1 MSLRPR
7 RVMMR
12 PSREFNVVLRARDQQ
27 VSSLQDLNDSLQ
39 VQVDAYERRLNNARA
54 NAHADARG
62 HQLQERKIEQLR
74 AKLRG
79 AREGSASQRRAL
91 EDVRRDSEMQKIR
104 LVEAREE
111 NLRHLGRIAELEES
125 LQAKLPRVS
134 TDEEEQLEFEGI
146 SHDDILDVLAQV
158 TIDLDAVAK
167 MTEEI
172 PLFEQRSIPVP
183 VAARATTVE
192 MGIQTISDEVP
203 EENQSGDSS
212 QQLQDVDERERLL
225 LQAQAASEQDQ
236 RRIRE
241 LEVDLEHARRLN
253 EELRIAVEE
262 ERRLVQILKD
272 SSVQEQSHVASLEDA
287 ARQDRQAI
295 KAFEA
300 TVDQY
305 RAETDG
311 LEAQALL
318 LRTLLDESRAFY
330 DDLEESYDS
339 IVACKDIFI
348 QGLQERVEE
357 LATSGA
363 WSQQREVILQD
374 AQERLAA
381 ADIEILELRL
391 ELEGAQ
397 RNAVMSTNRIIQL
410 EADASAIRHRLR
422 ITDEENGDLRDEL
435 GVVSERVHASEDE
448 LVASQGRLDIAE
460 STIRQL
466 RQELEQHNRTL
477 ARLRNDRANQ
487 DDTHDVNDTDSV
499 SDEGS
504 MDTLVMDPDDSQLRS
519 PYGAKDVDSPVSA
532 NQTDHVSRNLA
543 PLSARALEARLEAM
557 TLKYEAA
564 EAARICGEDVEE
576 MLRAKLQTLSKDT
589 LLSITP
595 APTKL
600 DPDEHAD
607 TPSEEW
613 HSLPTIPEEDEPNT
627 SPTLEHRVA
636 PPRIQTRSITA
647 VKNTVRRSTRGE
659 SDCERELATA
669 TAESPLLPS
678 PTLSDI
684 WFSDIR
690 VSLALIETGS
700 SVMDWDLPSPGGD
713 SDSS

>member
-1 MSLRPR
+1 
-7 RVMMR
+7 MR

-27 VSSLQDLNDSLQ
+27 VSSLQEHNDSLQ

-79 AREGSASQRRAL
+79 AREGSATQRRAL
-91 EDVRRDSEMQKIR
+91 EEVRRDSEMQKIQ
-104 LVEAREE
+104 LVEARKE
-111 NLRHLGRIAELEES
+111 NLRHLARIAELEES
-125 LQAKLPRVS
+125 LEAKSPRVS
-134 TDEEEQLEFEGI
+134 IDEVEQLEFEGI

-158 TIDLDAVAK
+158 TIDLEAVAR

-183 VAARATTVE
+183 AAARAPRAE
-192 MGIQTISDEVP
+192 MGIQTVSGEVP
-203 EENQSGDSS
+203 EENQSGDSTR
-212 QQLQDVDERERLL
+212 QLQDADERERLL

-241 LEVDLEHARRLN
+241 LEVDLERARRSK
-253 EELRIAVEE
+253 EELRIAAEE
-262 ERRLVQILKD
+262 ERRLVQILKA
-272 SSVQEQSHVASLEDA
+272 SSVQTQSRVASLEDA
-287 ARQDRQAI
+287 ARQDHQTI
-295 KAFEA
+295 KALEA

-305 RAETDG
+305 RAKTDG
-311 LEAQALL
+311 LEAQAVL
-318 LRTLLDESRAFY
+318 LRILLDESRAFY

-357 LATSGA
+357 FATSGA
-363 WSQQREVILQD
+363 WSQQREVMLQD

-397 RNAVMSTNRIIQL
+397 RNAVTSTNRIIQL
-410 EADASAIRHRLR
+410 QADASAMRHRLR

-435 GVVSERVHASEDE
+435 GVVSERVYASEDE

-477 ARLRNDRANQ
+477 ARLRNDRTTQ

-504 MDTLVMDPDDSQLRS
+504 MDTLVMDPDDHSQLRS
-519 PYGAKDVDSPVSA
+519 PYAAKDIDSPVSA
-532 NQTDHVSRNLA
+532 NQTEHVSRNLA
-543 PLSARALEARLEAM
+543 PPSARALEARLEAM

-576 MLRAKLQTLSKDT
+576 ILRAKLQTLSKDNLCLDT

-595 APTKL
+595 PLTKL

-627 SPTLEHRVA
+627 SPTLERRVA
-636 PPRIQTRSITA
+636 PARIQTRSIAA
-647 VKNTVRRSTRGE
+647 VKNTVRRSTRGD
-659 SDCERELATA
+659 SDCVREPATA
-669 TAESPLLPS
+669 SAESPLLRS

-713 SDSS
+713 SDSL